1 MNLDEPNRSV
11 MTKERETKKKNVSTE
26 EVLETS
32 IVSLVSLYLNKII
45 HEQYLNKKIEYYFEK
60 SEQARCASDQKKALQ
75 IITILPFPVVYF
87 SKFKI
92 MIIPKAC

>member
-1 MNLDEPNRSV
+1 MNLDKPNRSV

-32 IVSLVSLYLNKII
+32 IVSLVSLHLNKII

-60 SEQARCASDQKKALQ
+60 SDQKKALQ

>member
-1 MNLDEPNRSV
+1 MNLDKPNKSV

-32 IVSLVSLYLNKII
+32 IVSLVSLHLNKII

-60 SEQARCASDQKKALQ
+60 SDQKKALQ